1 MDVDHAASDTA
12 CEILDEAGMQIGLWM
27 ARFGPTI
34 RWACARGP
42 DAPTARYVGRIGKY
56 LEATMNAIEMHR
68 KVAGMGNETQETVYN
83 WINTTF
89 PGTDPDSPRKS
100 LRLIEECVELC
111 IASGASFEDIR
122 NAVDR
127 NRKDHR
133 GRDDHDRSPEPDKIA
148 AEAADVLIVLYG
160 VAGMRGF
167 DLHAEVDAK
176 MSINR
181 CRRWA
186 ARGDGTGYHIKE
198 SFPAPASPGP
208 DAPGAGVG
216 P

>member
-1 MDVDHAASDTA
+1 MTTA
-12 CEILDEAGMQIGLWM
+12 ID
-27 ARFGPTI
+27 
-34 RWACARGP
+34 
-42 DAPTARYVGRIGKY
+42 
-56 LEATMNAIEMHR
+56 MHR
-68 KVAGMGNETQETVYN
+68 RIAGMGSETQETVYN

-111 IASGASFEDIR
+111 IASGAAPQEVKLAIVRALNSAAEWQPD
-122 NAVDR
+122 D
-127 NRKDHR
+127 
-133 GRDDHDRSPEPDKIA
+133 GRDPQPDKIP

-160 VAGMRGF
+160 LAGMRGF

-181 CRRWA
+181 GRRWA

-198 SFPAPASPGP
+198 SSPDFSGPGP
-208 DAPGAGVG
+208 DSPGG
-216 P
+216 PPDA